1 MKAIAALAASLA
13 LLGGPGPPPPPGTPP
28 RRGRVAGNPTGVTL
42 KHWPGPSLAFDA
54 GIGFSGDAA
63 FYADFLWHA
72 WDLFPPPSRGRLA
85 AYAGLGP
92 RLESE
97 RTAVLGLRT
106 IAGAAYW
113 LAGRPIEI
121 FMEGGP
127 VFRLAPGRGVDIDIG
142 GGIRFYFSAAPK
154 E

>member
-1 MKAIAALAASLA
+1 MKAIALAASLV
-13 LLGGPGPPPPPGTPP
+13 LLGGPADAAPRSPGT
-28 RRGRVAGNPTGVTL
+28 GVGVVAGNPTGVTL
-42 KHWPGPSLAFDA
+42 KHWPDPSLAFDA

-63 FYADFLWHA
+63 FYADFLWHS

-92 RLESE
+92 RLETE

-113 LAGRPIEI
+113 LAGRPVEI

-142 GGIRFYFSAAPK
+142 GGIRFYFGAAQK